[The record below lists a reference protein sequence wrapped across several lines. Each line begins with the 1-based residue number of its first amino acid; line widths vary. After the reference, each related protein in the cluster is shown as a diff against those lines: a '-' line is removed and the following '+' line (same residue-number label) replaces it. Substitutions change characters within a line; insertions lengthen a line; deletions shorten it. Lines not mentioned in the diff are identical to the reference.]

1 MARGDRSSA
10 VRGGRDSTD
19 LVRRRTGREPDPA
32 IRDGVRVLRVVLM
45 GVTSVVR
52 YQEDGETDEAF
63 DALRLGAASMS
74 EAARRLGLDDR
85 AIDGLIL
92 DLVEDE
98 VGMMYDTLTAGR
110 LMQAL
115 RRCFSGT
122 DLPAS
127 R

>member
-1 MARGDRSSA
+1 
-10 VRGGRDSTD
+10 
-19 LVRRRTGREPDPA
+19 
-32 IRDGVRVLRVVLM
+32 M

>member
-1 MARGDRSSA
+1 MARGNRDSA
-10 VRGGRDSTD
+10 VRGNFDSTD
-19 LVRRRTGREPDPA
+19 LVQRRAWRESEPI
-32 IRDGVRVLRVVLM
+32 IRDGVKVLRPVLL

-52 YQEDGETDEAF
+52 YQEAGETDEAF
-63 DALRLGAASMS
+63 DMLQLGAASMS
-74 EAARRLGLDDR
+74 EAARRLGLGDH
-85 AIDGLIL
+85 AIGGLSL

-98 VGMMYDTLTAGR
+98 VGMMCDAPTAER

-115 RRCFSGT
+115 RLCFNRA